1 MYEFPARR
9 KLEFERIKSLAW
21 DSMDV
26 RIQSIVGINNTSL
39 SVNGIPVEKG
49 TDTSQAKCV
58 LFLRCV
64 EGKEEKWQMAETDSS
79 KPG

>member
-1 MYEFPARR
+1 
-9 KLEFERIKSLAW
+9 
-21 DSMDV
+21 MDV

-39 SVNGIPVEKG
+39 SVDDIPVEKG

-58 LFLRCV
+58 LFLRCI
-64 EGKEEKWQMAETDSS
+64 EAREEMWQMAEADPS